1 MDPAFVLVLG
11 LLALGYLARKLAR
24 FPDNASDV
32 LNRFVVDL
40 CVPAVL
46 LRLLP
51 QLHFQWELLALVA
64 APWLLAV
71 LAFIIARLA
80 ARMLRL
86 DRAAEA
92 VLFLCT
98 ALGNTSFLG
107 FPLVIALLG
116 ERALPLAAVYDQVG
130 SFLLLS
136 IVAPVIIARAAGGG
150 RPSPWQT
157 VKRVLAFPPFI
168 ALIIALLPIP
178 RPAFVDAVLQQ
189 VGAALVPVGIF
200 AVGLRLRITPP
211 RERAAFALGLLVKLG
226 LLPLVAWGI
235 ALAFQP
241 PRAVFEVV
249 VLESAMPAMV
259 TAGALAMAAGLAPE
273 LAAALVGW
281 GVVAALITVPA
292 WAALLR

>member
-1 MDPAFVLVLG
+1 MDPAYVLVLS
-11 LLALGYLARKLAR
+11 LLALGYLARKLGR
-24 FPDNASDV
+24 FPDSASDV

-51 QLHFQWELLALVA
+51 TLHFQWELIALVA
-64 APWLLAV
+64 APWLLAL
-71 LAFIIARLA
+71 LAFFIARLA
-80 ARMLRL
+80 ARVLHL
-86 DRAAEA
+86 DRASEA

-116 ERALPLAAVYDQVG
+116 ERALKFAAVYDQLG

-136 IVAPVIIARAAGGG
+136 IVAPVIVARASGSGS
-150 RPSPWQT
+150 PSTWHT

-178 RPAFVDAVLQQ
+178 RPAFVEPVLQQ

-211 RERAAFALGLLVKLG
+211 RERSAFALGLVVKLG
-226 LLPLVAWGI
+226 LLPFFAWGI
-235 ALAFQP
+235 ALAFDP
-241 PRAVFEVV
+241 PRAVFQVV
-249 VLESAMPAMV
+249 VLEAAMPAMV
-259 TAGALAMAAGLAPE
+259 TAGALAMAAGLAPD

-292 WAALLR
+292 WAALLH